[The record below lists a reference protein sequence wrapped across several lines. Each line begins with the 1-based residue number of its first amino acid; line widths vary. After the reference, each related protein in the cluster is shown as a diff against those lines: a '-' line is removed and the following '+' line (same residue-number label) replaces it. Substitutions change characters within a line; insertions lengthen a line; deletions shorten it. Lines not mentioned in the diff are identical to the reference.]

1 MKQLLLLILLFSSSL
16 RAQEVI
22 TNETIIKLTKAK
34 LNETTIT
41 QKITNSACNF
51 DISTDALIK
60 LKVNNVTDKVVEYMI
75 NKQSA
80 VSVRTNEQNK
90 NNMTETGFIFEE
102 SGIYF
107 LENEKYTMLDPTN
120 VSTPALKA
128 GLLQGG
134 GLVGAKYKSHIEG
147 GEANYQLK
155 NNLPVFYFNFDNSKK
170 SLNNSGLNEES
181 TGNYMSD
188 ILRTYS
194 TNGQSTAISPN
205 DFKLLKLTK
214 LKGKREYVSGKV
226 GVFSGVDMSA
236 SNNTFSGSYFVNFK
250 YEKVTGNTYKITF
263 QEDLKPG
270 EYCFLYSSNTSVYE
284 QNKAKVFDFGIMKP
298 NY

>member
-1 MKQLLLLILLFSSSL
+1 MKQLLLLIVLFSSSL

-60 LKVNNVTDKVVEYMI
+60 LKENNVTDKVVEYMI

-80 VSVRTNEQNK
+80 ESVRTNEQNK

-134 GLVGAKYKSHIEG
+134 GLGAKYKSQIEG

-155 NNLPVFYFNFDNSKK
+155 NNQPVFYFNFDNSKK

-181 TGNYMSD
+181 TGNYMTD

-194 TNGQSTAISPN
+194 TNGKSTAISPN

-250 YEKVTGNTYKITF
+250 YEKVTGNTYKITL

-270 EYCFLYSSNTSVYE
+270 EYCFLYSNNTSVYE
-284 QNKAKVFDFGIMKP
+284 QNKAKAFDFGIMKP